1 MSNSGSISLGDLRG
15 KLTML
20 EIACNR
26 CDRSGL
32 QRLDRLIAEHG
43 AGMGLPVLGQLLA
56 GDCPRLGR
64 PGIYERCGVGFPQL
78 PGLLM
83 PRK

>member
-1 MSNSGSISLGDLRG
+1 MSNCGSISLEDLRG

-20 EIACNR
+20 EIACGL

-32 QRLDRLIAEHG
+32 VRLERLIAEHG
-43 AGMGLPVLGQLLA
+43 AGMGLLVLGQLLA

-64 PGIYERCGVGFPQL
+64 PGIYDCCGVNFPQL
-78 PGLLM
+78 PGLFM